1 MFSLDKIVISPLFL
15 VKKMGKLVQEPAP
28 KMLSPKIRGE
38 GGERMKK
45 EKKPHKCHFNSRT
58 KCNSFIDNY

>member
-1 MFSLDKIVISPLFL
+1 MFSRDKMVISPLFL

-38 GGERMKK
+38 GGKKRKKK
-45 EKKPHKCHFNSRT
+45 EKRHT
-58 KCNSFIDNY
+58 

>member
-28 KMLSPKIRGE
+28 KMLSPKTRGE
-38 GGERMKK
+38 EGGGRRGRKK
-45 EKKPHKCHFNSRT
+45 KKTHINATLIQEQNVTVS
-58 KCNSFIDNY
+58 

>member
-38 GGERMKK
+38 GGGKDEKRKK
-45 EKKPHKCHFNSRT
+45 T
-58 KCNSFIDNY
+58 T